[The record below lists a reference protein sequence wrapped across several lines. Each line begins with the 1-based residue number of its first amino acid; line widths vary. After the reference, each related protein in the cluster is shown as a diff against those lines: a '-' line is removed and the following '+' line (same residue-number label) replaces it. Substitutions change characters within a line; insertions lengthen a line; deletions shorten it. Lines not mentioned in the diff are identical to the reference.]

1 MKQFIYLFSGLLLL
15 FASTPRVVAQE
26 IGDYSQLNDEDYSK
40 IDLPPLS
47 VLFENAKN
55 NPIYE
60 LADAKTA
67 IERKLLQKE
76 KWAFLGFFSLRG
88 SYQYGMFGNES
99 TYTDVAIAPY
109 LTYSTQAQNGYT
121 LGAGVSIPLND
132 LFDLK
137 GRVSR
142 QRLTLKSAQLEQE
155 IKYDEIK
162 KNIIEMYAMA
172 TSQIRVLQMKSESL
186 ILANVQYEISEKNF
200 ANGTIESTDL
210 STDKERQS
218 QAREAYEKS
227 KYDDTRGYFTYP
239 HYTKIKTEDMNFV
252 ISTIQTLFRHR
263 WLLLIGTTL
272 FTLSVIYYTRHM
284 QGGYDVKATLYT
296 GVASGYNLESDKR
309 TDWATVQNSMDNLIS
324 IMQAESTLK
333 RVCLRLFA
341 RVLIQGNPDRETNG
355 ITVSSYTTTY
365 NHLKNSP
372 NGNEILKLIDK
383 SSEDKTVSNLEK
395 YMRPHKENYIYG
407 LFYYIHPFYS
417 YNALKNIKVQRR
429 LTSDLLDIS
438 YSSSDPGIAYN
449 TVSILMDEFVEEYRR
464 IRYGETDKVIKYFDE
479 ELKRIGKKLSTEEE
493 DLTKYNVEKRVINY
507 LDETKEIAAI
517 NKEYALREQDAMFA
531 LNSSRSMLDELERH
545 MDSNAKQ
552 IIKNMEFVGK
562 IKEASDI
569 TGRISEV
576 EAMSDSNNKDITALN
591 NNKKRLSELKK
602 ELSELTDAYVGH
614 KYSKEGVLR
623 TNIIDQWLEQTL
635 LYEKAKAE
643 LLIAQNSRQEL
654 NERYVF
660 FAPVGTTIKQKERMI
675 NFTERNYLTVLHS
688 YNEALL
694 RKKNLEMTS
703 ATLKV
708 LNEPTYPI
716 SPHSTNRKQIII
728 AACIGSFLII
738 VALLL
743 LIEMLDR
750 TLRDADRT
758 KRVTGYKVVGAV
770 PSLSTSRYGGLTKTY
785 VQHSA
790 SELTNS
796 LLRFLGKRKSPGVF
810 IINLFSINEDSDEE
824 TIGNL
829 VCGYMQSRMLNTRFI
844 THGVDFNTNSTQY
857 LLAKNITDF
866 YTLQGEDILI
876 VAYPPLSES
885 SIPSALLH
893 DANAN
898 ILIASANHGWK
909 TFDKQLC
916 DQLMVQLGT
925 TDVPFRICLTNAGR
939 GAVEDFTGQL
949 PPYTLLRKIGY
960 HLSQLSLT
968 EKIIFNFKNKT
979 KEVEDED
986 DE

>member
-200 ANGTIESTDL
+200 ANGTIESADL

-227 KYDDTRGYFTYP
+227 KYELTKSLMILD
-239 HYTKIKTEDMNFV
+239 YTKIKTEDMNFV

-716 SPHSTNRKQIII
+716 SPHSTNRKQIVI

-750 TLRDADRT
+750 TLRDAGRT

-770 PSLSTSRYGGLTKTY
+770 PSLSASRYGGLTKTY

-796 LLRFLGKRKSPGVF
+796 LLRFLDKRKSPGVF

-968 EKIIFNFKNKT
+968 EKIIFNFKNKA